1 MRHSALQHQFAS
13 GRETTETSRGFS
25 RFAAWSGMAL
35 LVLALTAPF
44 GANAQMAGTG
54 AISGTVTDASGAVV
68 GGATVTATLVDQ
80 NTSTIRT
87 STGSGDYNI
96 TPLSPGVYQLTVTA
110 KGFETF
116 VQQNV
121 VVDALQTVALNVKL
135 TIGAA
140 QQTITVTAA
149 PPVLETTDAA
159 LGAVM
164 DNQMYSSLP
173 LLMGA
178 GGNADQRRA
187 TDFAGL
193 MPGVVP
199 VWVGSN
205 NATDASLSVNG
216 GNPNG
221 GTSEIY
227 IDGINL
233 PAPDGVGDV
242 RFIWTAIGMDSI
254 DQFQVQTSGY
264 SAQYAGQ
271 GVQNYSIKQGSNA
284 WHGGVYE
291 YIRNT
296 VADAWPFLS
305 KVPTVIGVVPAGQ
318 TCAFGSPA
326 SSYCA
331 PGGVKPAEI
340 MNEVGAK
347 FGGPIIKNK
356 LFMFYNYGQYR
367 FQHGPADKLQ
377 TIPTTAMLN
386 GDFSAFSTSSGYS
399 IYDPGSQTAGCLGS
413 TASPCS
419 RTQFVSTGGTQPAG
433 TKNVIPANRISA
445 AASYIN
451 NFMAPYES
459 AALQNQYSNNI
470 VAGYNYGLANWYQ
483 GGRIDYDMSQK
494 NQVSIV
500 IEFGRQAS
508 TGPNASGAANAL
520 GPPFNTSQAYT
531 PKTTVDIVKDTW
543 TINSHMVNL
552 FAVAYARYKSLSIT
566 PDEAPQYAASKT
578 GLLNTPAGQASF
590 FPAIA
595 FSGGVDNPSN
605 EAGYDEN
612 QKVSN
617 AYSASDDIQ
626 WQFGKHSLNFG
637 GQVAW
642 DQFNYIKNE
651 TNSSPLTYTFANT
664 STQQWS
670 SGTALNS
677 TSGNAFASY
686 MLGATNSSSV
696 SVGLPGLGSR
706 WLDPSFWAQDD
717 YKINSKLTVNLGV
730 RWDIWPAIRE
740 VHNIF
745 SWLNTSQTN
754 SVTGN
759 KGTLAFA
766 GGSSSDGFHAGVA
779 NPSPTAYNFVSPRA
793 GFAYALGSK
802 TVIRSSYG
810 LEFARGDWNSG
821 SQSGSP
827 STIGFAP
834 SASAPAGTVNQPS
847 FYWDG
852 TSCGN
857 GSADG
862 VPCGWT
868 GSVAS
873 PAPPAGGTSLAEF
886 GTSETT
892 ALTNSGAQSPSYW
905 DPHYGAKTPE
915 YLNWTFGFERQLT
928 SNMSVSISYVGSE
941 GHFISVSKAIGS
953 RNNELPESF
962 AALAGYTVSGTT
974 ATQCTSGAPTACPA
988 PLLGQTSGSSATAP
1002 MTNTNLAI
1010 GLGYT
1015 APNPYVGNTY
1025 YYKNG
1030 VNSYLEN
1037 FPQFSGV
1044 SDTTSFVGNENWNA
1058 LEVSIRERPSHG
1070 LNFMVN
1076 YTYSKSIDDLGTFR
1090 VGDNNRLDRSLST
1103 ADIPQNLVASVVYA
1117 LPVGRGHMWGE
1128 NMIYR
1133 AIASDWTASTIFTY
1147 HSGFPIVLT
1156 GSGCGGG
1163 GILNQ
1168 CMPSLVA
1175 GQAGR
1180 AHGAYGKNTTSAPGS
1195 PNYIGNVQYFN
1206 TNAFTVAS
1214 TGNGTTTSNGN
1225 YGTCSNTTSTQAC
1238 YVWNGP
1244 ALYVPG
1250 NAPRV
1255 AALNMFGM
1263 GYYDDDIAVKRTFPI
1278 YREWNV
1284 AIEVDMSNLTNHVVW
1299 GSPNSTVNG
1308 GTSFGTI
1315 NALNSSNA
1323 PRSAQGMLRINF

>member
-1 MRHSALQHQFAS
+1 MRQTVSSHPSVSKINWGTPFEFL
-13 GRETTETSRGFS
+13 RL
-25 RFAAWSGMAL
+25 AAWGCVGLLMMAVMP
-35 LVLALTAPF
+35 LVAR
-44 GANAQMAGTG
+44 AQLAGTG
-54 AISGTVTDASGAVV
+54 EIAGTVTDQTGAVV
-68 GGATVTATLVDQ
+68 PGATVTATLVSQ
-80 NTSTIRT
+80 NTNTVRT
-87 STGSGDYNI
+87 TTGAGDYSI
-96 TPLSPGVYQLTVTA
+96 TPLTPGLYTVTVNA

-121 VVDALQTVALNVKL
+121 TVNALQTVALNIKVSL
-135 TIGAA
+135 GAA
-140 QQTITVTAA
+140 QQTITVTSA
-149 PPVLETTDAA
+149 PPVLETTDAT

-187 TDFAGL
+187 TDFASL

-205 NATDASLSVNG
+205 NATDASLAVNG

-296 VADAWPFLS
+296 VGDAWPFLS
-305 KVPTVIGVVPAGQ
+305 KVPTVTGVVPAGQ

-331 PGGVKPAEI
+331 PGGVKQTEI

-347 FGGPIIKNK
+347 FGGPLIHNK
-356 LFMFYNYGQYR
+356 LFMFFNYGQYR
-367 FQHGPADKLQ
+367 FQHGPANKLQ

-386 GDFSAFSTSSGYS
+386 GDFSAFSTSTGYN

-419 RTQFVSTGGTQPAG
+419 RAQFVSTGGTEPAG
-433 TKNVIPANRISA
+433 TKNVIPANRISGA
-445 AASYIN
+445 ATYIN
-451 NFMAPYES
+451 KFMAPYEA
-459 AALQNQYSNNI
+459 AALQTQYSNNI
-470 VAGYNYGLANWYQ
+470 VAGYPYGLSNWYQ
-483 GGRIDYDMSQK
+483 GGRIDYDMSSK
-494 NQVSIV
+494 NQLSIIV
-500 IEFGRQAS
+500 YFGRQAS

-552 FAVAYARYKSLSIT
+552 FAVAYARYKSLSVT
-566 PDEAPQYAASKT
+566 PDEAPQYAASQT

-617 AYSASDDIQ
+617 AYSLSDDFQ
-626 WQFGKHSLNFG
+626 WQLGKHNLTLG

-642 DQFNYIKNE
+642 DQFNYIKNL
-651 TNSSPLTYTFANT
+651 TNSSPLTYTFTNT
-664 STQQWS
+664 STQGWS

-686 MLGATNSSSV
+686 LLGSTNSSSV

-717 YKINSKLTVNLGV
+717 YKISPKLTVNLGV
-730 RWDIWPAIRE
+730 RWDIWPAINE

-745 SWLNTSQTN
+745 SWLNPTATN

-766 GGSSSDGFHAGVA
+766 GGSTSDGYHAGVA
-779 NPSPTAYNFVSPRA
+779 NPSPTDYGFISPRA
-793 GFAYALGSK
+793 GFAYALDSK

-827 STIGFAP
+827 STTGFAP
-834 SASAPAGTVNQPS
+834 SASAPAGTINQPS
-847 FYWDG
+847 FYWDN
-852 TSCGN
+852 TQCSSGN
-857 GSADG
+857 NDG

-868 GSVAS
+868 GSVAA

-892 ALTNSGAQSPSYW
+892 ALTNSGAQSPNYW

-915 YLNWTFGFERQLT
+915 YLNWTFGIERQLT

-941 GHFISVSKAIGS
+941 GHFLSVSKAIGS

-962 AALAGYTVSGTT
+962 RALAGYTVSGST
-974 ATQCTSGAPTACPA
+974 ATTCSSYAPVSCPA
-988 PLLGQTSGSSATAP
+988 PLLSQASGTSASAP
-1002 MTNTNLAI
+1002 MVNTNLAI
-1010 GLGYT
+1010 GLGFT
-1015 APNPYVGNTY
+1015 PPNPYNGNTY
-1025 YYKNG
+1025 YYKNSVG
-1030 VNSYLEN
+1030 NYLEN

-1058 LEVSIRERPSHG
+1058 LEISIRQRPSHG

-1090 VGDNNRLDRSLST
+1090 VGDNDRLDRSVST
-1103 ADIPQNLVASVVYA
+1103 ADIPQNLVASVVYQ
-1117 LPVGRGHMWGE
+1117 LPFGRGHMWGD
-1128 NMIYR
+1128 NFFYR
-1133 AIASDWTASTIFTY
+1133 AIASDWTASTIFSY

-1168 CMPSLVA
+1168 CMPSIVA

-1180 AHGAYGKNTTSAPGS
+1180 ANGAYGKNTTAAPGS
-1195 PNYIGNVQYFN
+1195 PNYIGSVQYFN
-1206 TNAFTVAS
+1206 TNAFTVAT
-1214 TGNGTTTSNGN
+1214 TGNGTATSNGN

-1263 GYYDDDIAVKRTFPI
+1263 GYYDDDIALKRTFPV

-1284 AIEVDMSNLTNHVVW
+1284 AIEVDMINLTNHVVW
-1299 GSPNSTVNG
+1299 ASPNSTVNG
-1308 GTSFGTI
+1308 GSSFGTI
-1315 NALNSSNA
+1315 SALNSSNA

>member
-1 MRHSALQHQFAS
+1 MRQFALS
-13 GRETTETSRGFS
+13 KLFQSRQAARGPIT
-25 RFAAWSGMAL
+25 RMLCFAALSCVAL
-35 LVLALTAPF
+35 LVIAIMTPL
-44 GANAQMAGTG
+44 GANAQMAGYG
-54 AISGTVTDASGAVV
+54 AISGTVTDTTGAVI

-80 NTSTIRT
+80 NVSTTRT
-87 STGSGDYNI
+87 TTGAGDYSI
-96 TPLSPGVYQLTVTA
+96 TPLTPGEYTLTVTA
-110 KGFETF
+110 KGFEKE
-116 VQQNV
+116 VQQHIT
-121 VVDALQTVALNVKL
+121 VDALVTVAVNVKL
-135 TIGAA
+135 SVGAA
-140 QQTITVTAA
+140 EQTITVTTA
-149 PPVLETTDAA
+149 PPVLETTDAT

-271 GVQNYSIKQGSNA
+271 GVQNYSIRQGTNS
-284 WHGGVYE
+284 WHGGIYE

-305 KVPTVIGVVPAGQ
+305 KVPTVTGVVPSGQ
-318 TCAFGSPA
+318 TCAFGSAA

-331 PGGVKPAEI
+331 PNGVKPTEI

-356 LFMFYNYGQYR
+356 LFMFFNYGQYR
-367 FQHGPADKLQ
+367 FQHGPANKLQ

-386 GDFSAFSTSSGYS
+386 GDFNAFSTSTGYS
-399 IYDPGSQTAGCLGS
+399 IYDPGSQTSGCLAS
-413 TASPCS
+413 SASPCT
-419 RTQFVSTGGTQPAG
+419 RTQFLSTGGTEPAG
-433 TKNVIPANRISA
+433 TVNVIPSNRISA
-445 AASYIN
+445 AAVYIN
-451 NFMAPYES
+451 KYMSPYEAS
-459 AALQNQYSNNI
+459 ALQTQYSNNV
-470 VAGYNYGLANWYQ
+470 VAGYPYGLSNWYQ
-483 GGRIDYDMSQK
+483 GGRLDYDMSQK
-494 NQVSIV
+494 NQLSLI

-520 GPPFNTSQAYT
+520 GPPFNTSQAYQ
-531 PKTTVDIVKDTW
+531 PKTTVNIVKDTW

-552 FAVAYARYKSLSIT
+552 ASLAYARYKSLSVT
-566 PDEAPQYAASKT
+566 PDEMPEYAASQT

-612 QKVSN
+612 NKVSN
-617 AYSASDDIQ
+617 SYSAADNFE
-626 WQFGKHSLNFG
+626 WQIGKHSFTFG
-637 GQVAW
+637 GQVVE
-642 DQFNYIKNE
+642 DQFNYVKNL

-664 STQQWS
+664 STQSWAS
-670 SGTALNS
+670 TGTSLTSA
-677 TSGNAFASY
+677 SGNAFASY
-686 MLGATNSSSV
+686 LLGATNSSSV

-717 YKINSKLTVNLGV
+717 YKVSPKLTINVGI
-730 RWDIWPAIRE
+730 RWDIWPAIHE

-745 SWLNTSQTN
+745 SWLNPTQTN

-759 KGTLAFA
+759 LGTLAFA
-766 GGSSSDGFHAGVA
+766 GGSSSDGYHAGVPV
-779 NPSPTAYNFVSPRA
+779 NSPTSYKNFGPRA
-793 GFAYALGSK
+793 GFAYAWNSK
-802 TVIRSSYG
+802 TVVRASYG
-810 LEFARGDWNSG
+810 LDFARGDWNSG

-827 STIGFAP
+827 STTGFAP
-834 SASAPAGTVNQPS
+834 SASAPAGTVSQPS
-847 FYWDG
+847 FYWDATQCTG
-852 TSCGN
+852 GH
-857 GSADG
+857 ADG

-868 GSVAS
+868 GSVAA
-873 PAPPAGGTSLAEF
+873 PAPPAGGTSMAEF

-892 ALTNSGAQSPSYW
+892 ALTNSGAQSLTYW

-915 YLNWTFGFERQLT
+915 YLNWTFGIERQLT

-941 GHFISVSKAIGS
+941 GHFLSVSKANGK

-962 AALAGYTVSGTT
+962 AALAGYNLSGST
-974 ATQCTSGAPTACPA
+974 ATPCSGAACTA
-988 PLLGQTSGSSATAP
+988 PLLTQASGTSASAP
-1002 MTNTNLAI
+1002 MVNTNLAI
-1010 GLGYT
+1010 GLGF
-1015 APNPYVGNTY
+1015 APPNPYNAANATY
-1025 YYKNG
+1025 YYKNN
-1030 VNSYLEN
+1030 VNTYMEN
-1037 FPQFSGV
+1037 YPQYSGI

-1058 LEVSIRERPSHG
+1058 IEVSIRQRPSHG

-1076 YTYSKSIDDLGTFR
+1076 YTYSKSIDNLGTFR
-1090 VGDNNRLDRSLST
+1090 VGDNQRLDRSLST
-1103 ADIPQNLVASVVYA
+1103 ADIPQNLVASVVYQ
-1117 LPVGRGHMWGE
+1117 LPIGRGHMWGD
-1128 NMIYR
+1128 NPVYR
-1133 AIASDWTASTIFTY
+1133 WIASDWTTSNIFTY
-1147 HSGFPIVLT
+1147 HSGFPIVMT
-1156 GSGCGGG
+1156 GSGCGGS

-1168 CMPSLVA
+1168 CMPSVVA

-1180 AHGAYGKNTTSAPGS
+1180 VNGAYGKNTTAAPGS

-1206 TNAFTVAS
+1206 TNAFTVATAS
-1214 TGNGTTTSNGN
+1214 GGT
-1225 YGTCSNTTSTQAC
+1225 YGTCVNSTSTQAC
-1238 YVWNGP
+1238 YVGNGP

-1255 AALNMFGM
+1255 AALNLFGM
-1263 GYYDDDIAVKRTFPI
+1263 GYYDDNVAVKRTFPI

-1284 AIEVDMSNLTNHVVW
+1284 TIELDMSNLTNHVVW
-1299 GSPNSTVNG
+1299 ASPNSSVNG
-1308 GTSFGTI
+1308 GSSFGTI
-1315 NALNSSNA
+1315 SALNSSNQ
-1323 PRSAQGMLRINF
+1323 PRDVQGMLRINF